1 MNLSHF
7 IAKRYLFSKKSH
19 NAINT
24 ITAISIAGVS
34 AGTMALIVVLSVF
47 NGFENLVVSLY
58 DSFDSDIEISA
69 IKGKSFV
76 PSESFFKEIKAVE
89 GVLYTSSVIEEN
101 ALLKYHNKQYI
112 ATVKGMEDAY
122 LKYTGLDT
130 MLADGKLILKKD
142 SSYFAL
148 VGQGV
153 ANKLGINI
161 HDVLSFLTIYV
172 PKRGVEVTQ
181 LNPDAAFATEPIQAS
196 GVFAIQQDFDSKY
209 VLVPIEFTQKLLDYN
224 KQISSF
230 EIMLTPTCNKQEV
243 QQKLQKIAGKELQV
257 KNRFQQHEMLYKI
270 MRSEKWAVFLIL
282 GFILLI
288 ATFNVIGSLT
298 MLIIEKKKD
307 ANVLISMGATKS
319 FIQKLFLTE
328 GMLISLVGGISG
340 IFLGTVICLLQIQ
353 FGWIKMPGG
362 GSFVVDAYPVKL
374 EILDFVY
381 VLGTALLIGFL
392 AAWYPTKKLLGKTQ
406 FTTNL

>member
-1 MNLSHF
+1 
-7 IAKRYLFSKKSH
+7 
-19 NAINT
+19 
-24 ITAISIAGVS
+24 
-34 AGTMALIVVLSVF
+34 
-47 NGFENLVVSLY
+47 
-58 DSFDSDIEISA
+58 
-69 IKGKSFV
+69 
-76 PSESFFKEIKAVE
+76 
-89 GVLYTSSVIEEN
+89 
-101 ALLKYHNKQYI
+101 
-112 ATVKGMEDAY
+112 
-122 LKYTGLDT
+122 
-130 MLADGKLILKKD
+130 
-142 SSYFAL
+142 
-148 VGQGV
+148 
-153 ANKLGINI
+153 
-161 HDVLSFLTIYV
+161 
-172 PKRGVEVTQ
+172 
-181 LNPDAAFATEPIQAS
+181 
-196 GVFAIQQDFDSKY
+196 
-209 VLVPIEFTQKLLDYN
+209 
-224 KQISSF
+224 
-230 EIMLTPTCNKQEV
+230 
-243 QQKLQKIAGKELQV
+243 
-257 KNRFQQHEMLYKI
+257 

-381 VLGTALLIGFL
+381 VLGTVLLIGFL